1 MNKKSLEDIKELLIV
16 VDMINGFTKEG
27 AMASS
32 NILHIIPE
40 IKDIAHEFS
49 IDSNKGIMFIK
60 DVHDDNSLEFK
71 RYPIHCCRN
80 TSESEVVSELK
91 EYEKMSLVHEKNS
104 TSAIF
109 SKGFLENINQM
120 KKLEKVVV
128 TGCCTDI
135 CIINLAVPLRNYF
148 DEHNKDIE
156 IIVPENAVETFD
168 SLSHSKDKW
177 NSMAFEFM
185 SAGGIK
191 LVKRYGRR

>member
-1 MNKKSLEDIKELLIV
+1 MNKQNLKDIKELLIV
-16 VDMINGFTKEG
+16 VDIINGFTKEG

-40 IKDIAHEFS
+40 IKSIAQEFS
-49 IDSNKGIMFIK
+49 NDSSKGIMFIK
-60 DVHDDNSLEFK
+60 DVHDDDSLEFK
-71 RYPIHCCRN
+71 RYPVHCKRN

-91 EYEKMSLVHEKNS
+91 KYEKISLVHEKNS

-109 SKGFLENINQM
+109 SKDFLENINMM
-120 KKLEKVVV
+120 KKLERVIV

-135 CIINLAVPLRNYF
+135 CVINLAIPLRNYF
-148 DEHNKDIE
+148 DEHNKDID

-168 SLSHSKDKW
+168 APSHSKDKW
-177 NSMAFEFM
+177 NEMAFEFM
-185 SAGGIK
+185 NASGIK

>member
-1 MNKKSLEDIKELLIV
+1 MNKKKLEDIKELLIV

-40 IKDIAHEFS
+40 IQSLAKEFS
-49 IDSNKGIMFIK
+49 DDEKKGLMFIK
-60 DVHDDNSLEFK
+60 DVHDEDCLEFK
-71 RYPIHCCRN
+71 RYPVHCRRN

-91 EYEKMSLVHEKNS
+91 EYENMALVHEKNS

-109 SKGFLENINQM
+109 SKDFLVNINKM
-120 KKLEKVVV
+120 KNLKKVVV

-135 CIINLAVPLRNYF
+135 CVINLAIPLRNYF

-156 IIVPENAVETFD
+156 IVVPENAVETYD
-168 SLSHSKDKW
+168 SPTHPKDKW
-177 NSMAFEFM
+177 NEMAFEFM
-185 SAGGIK
+185 NAGGIK
-191 LVKRYGRR
+191 LVKKYGGR